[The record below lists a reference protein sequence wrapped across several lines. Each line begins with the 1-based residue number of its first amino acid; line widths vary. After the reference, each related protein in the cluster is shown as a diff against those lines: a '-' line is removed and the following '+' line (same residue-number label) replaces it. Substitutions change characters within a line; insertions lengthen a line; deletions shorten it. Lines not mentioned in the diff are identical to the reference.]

1 VVDRSSL
8 SSVGSLFY
16 ARGAATEK
24 LSTRYVLKLVCRTI
38 LVLMNG
44 RIINLVKVGNSRS
57 HFLGHKA
64 GVFKLKLSQNHPTYT
79 STYQASRRSVSAFL
93 SYYVAAKL
101 KDKQATTQ
109 DRLQ

>member
-24 LSTRYVLKLVCRTI
+24 LSTRYVLKFFCRTI

-44 RIINLVKVGNSRS
+44 KKVGNSRS
-57 HFLGHKA
+57 HFLGQKA